1 MVTISLKNNLA
12 QKKKAKGISID
23 YNHTIDESSNRSF
36 KNNRI
41 TLFTFFISKCLSRG
55 SCLILVGNFPSKLA
69 TTFQPPPCTIR
80 IASHIWLKLYHVL
93 KMDSFQKSKGD
104 KKKLDFQLIFQLQ
117 LSRWTQFQTNTLSE
131 KNNGVYS
138 LIYEKKILMGCK
150 TFGALLK
157 GGETKITIIRTSSQ
171 ILWGQIY
178 CCSVFFFFYG
188 D

>member
-1 MVTISLKNNLA
+1 M
-12 QKKKAKGISID
+12 
-23 YNHTIDESSNRSF
+23 
-36 KNNRI
+36 
-41 TLFTFFISKCLSRG
+41 
-55 SCLILVGNFPSKLA
+55 
-69 TTFQPPPCTIR
+69 
-80 IASHIWLKLYHVL
+80 
-93 KMDSFQKSKGD
+93 
-104 KKKLDFQLIFQLQ
+104 
-117 LSRWTQFQTNTLSE
+117 LSE

-188 D
+188 DYDQSFQCPSMMRSTIVQGTWEYELIREQKDQKVVQ